1 MQLSGEM
8 TKAHRKIIEEY
19 SALKEKLFVHE
30 ISFVCLIFIFTLLL
44 RLTFLIFSDN
54 FEFDGPGRILIAL
67 NWLKAPHL
75 IMAGMWGPLHTYLIA
90 FSIVVWNDPTFSPQ
104 LVSLILGS
112 LTVFP
117 FFFLLKLLFN
127 RNIALFSTL
136 IFSVYTLHIR
146 YSVLSMSEVPFTFFL
161 FLSLYFFFKF
171 KRDENKRYTFLA
183 FACISLNLA
192 CMLRYEGWLF
202 IPLLSLF
209 LLKEK
214 KTHLLFFFVT
224 SMIFPAFW
232 MIGNYYINADPL
244 YSVHLANTY
253 QVVIVGYNEGYTLYT
268 ALYRLIAWPRILTL
282 TLTPIVAIF
291 AFCGLIYSLVKRKY
305 VDLLF
310 IFLVLYVIFT
320 IQGITGSM
328 LLNPR
333 YAIMLGMF
341 LIPYS
346 VLGLERISNLFN
358 RNKKL
363 QKAVISI
370 FVLSLI
376 ISPLIISS
384 ASPSLSPLP
393 TAPPDAKKIS
403 VWIKENVKTEK
414 KVVFDH
420 YQWNQPY
427 IALYSGLNP
436 DNIYMV
442 AGAKYIE
449 SVNNCDLVLH
459 SPCKKIYFNTT
470 DINKYSDG
478 VRYMSYY
485 LNITDIDKYLDGVS
499 YMVYSPKGKLPRIF
513 NFSVNTKVE
522 KKYNHTFECVYQTG
536 HYEVFRICNNASD

>member
-1 MQLSGEM
+1 MQLSGERA
-8 TKAHRKIIEEY
+8 KAYRKIIKEY

-30 ISFVCLIFIFTLLL
+30 ISFLCLIFIFTLLL

-54 FEFDGPGRILIAL
+54 FEPDGALRIMIAL

-75 IMAGMWGPLHTYLIA
+75 IMTGTWGPLHTYLIA
-90 FSIVVWNDPTFSPQ
+90 FSIIVWNAPTFSPQ

-136 IFSVYTLHIR
+136 IFSVYTLQIR
-146 YSVLSMSEVPFTFFL
+146 YSVLSLSEVPFTFFL

-171 KRDENKRYTFLA
+171 KRDEDKKYSFLA

-192 CMLRYEGWLF
+192 CMLRHEGWVF

-214 KTHLLFFFVT
+214 KTHLLFFFVI

-232 MIGNYYINADPL
+232 MMGNYYINADPL
-244 YSVHLANTY
+244 YSVHFAHTY
-253 QVVIVGYNEGYTLYT
+253 QVVIDGYNEGYTLYT

-291 AFCGLIYSLVKRKY
+291 AFCGLIYSLVKREY
-305 VDLLF
+305 MDILF
-310 IFLVLYVIFT
+310 IFIVLYVIFT

-328 LLNPR
+328 YLRPR

-358 RNKKL
+358 SNKKL
-363 QKAVISI
+363 QKAVTII

-376 ISPLIISS
+376 ISPLIVSS
-384 ASPSLSPLP
+384 ASHSLSPLP
-393 TAPPDAKKIS
+393 TAPPDANKIS
-403 VWIKENVKTEK
+403 VWIKENVKTEE
-414 KVVFDH
+414 KVIFDH
-420 YQWNQPY
+420 YQWNQAY
-427 IALYSGLNP
+427 IALYSGLNL

-442 AGAKYIE
+442 AGGKYIE
-449 SVNNCDLVLH
+449 LVNNCDLVVL
-459 SPCKKIYFNTT
+459 STSKK
-470 DINKYSDG
+470 K
-478 VRYMSYY
+478 Y
-485 LNITDIDKYLDGVS
+485 LNKTDIDKYLDGVS
-499 YMVYSPKGKLPRIF
+499 YMVYSPEGKLSKIF
-513 NFSVNTKVE
+513 NFSVNSKVE

-536 HYEVFRICNNASD
+536 HYEVFRICNNALD

>member
-1 MQLSGEM
+1 MV
-8 TKAHRKIIEEY
+8 KAHRKIIEEY

-30 ISFVCLIFIFTLLL
+30 ISFVSLIFVFTLLL
-44 RLTFLIFSDN
+44 RLTFFIFSDN
-54 FEFDGPGRILIAL
+54 FEPDGALRIMIAL
-67 NWLKAPHL
+67 NWLKTPHL
-75 IMAGMWGPLHTYLIA
+75 IIAGMWGPLHTYLIA
-90 FSIVVWNDPTFSPQ
+90 FSIVVWNDPILSPQ

-136 IFSVYTLHIR
+136 IFSVYTLQIR
-146 YSVLSMSEVPFTFFL
+146 YSVLSLSEVPFTFFL
-161 FLSLYFFFKF
+161 FLSLCFFFKF
-171 KRDENKRYTFLA
+171 KRDENKKYCFLA

-192 CMLRYEGWLF
+192 CMLRYEGWIF
-202 IPLLSLF
+202 IPLLTLF

-214 KTHLLFFFVT
+214 KTHLLFFFVI

-244 YSVHLANTY
+244 YSVHFAHTY
-253 QVVIVGYNEGYTLYT
+253 QVVIAGYNEGYTLYT

-291 AFCGLIYSLVKRKY
+291 AFCGLIYSLVKREY
-305 VDLLF
+305 MDLLF
-310 IFLVLYVIFT
+310 IFSVLYIIFT
-320 IQGITGSM
+320 IQCITGSM
-328 LLNPR
+328 ILNPR
-333 YAIMLGMF
+333 YTIMLGMF

-363 QKAVISI
+363 QKAVTII

-384 ASPSLSPLP
+384 ASPYLSPLP

-403 VWIKENVKTEK
+403 VWLKENVKTEE
-414 KVVFDH
+414 KVIFDH

-427 IALYSGLNP
+427 IALYSGLNL

-442 AGAKYIE
+442 PGGKHIE
-449 SVNNCDLVLH
+449 SVNNCDLVLLYV
-459 SPCKKIYFNTT
+459 SKKIYFNTT
-470 DINKYSDG
+470 DISKYSDG
-478 VRYMSYY
+478 VRYMFYS
-485 LNITDIDKYLDGVS
+485 LNKTDIDKYLDGVS
-499 YMVYSPKGKLPRIF
+499 YMVYSPEGKLSKIF